1 MHYDRNGPPYVL
13 PQSTNFTVIA
23 RLYLAVN
30 PDLALFGTIH
40 RIGSRIENNFG
51 ASTEKGL
58 PDTLWPKEGTTNSGS
73 VAMLT

>member
-1 MHYDRNGPPYVL
+1 M
-13 PQSTNFTVIA
+13 A
-23 RLYLAVN
+23 AN

-40 RIGSRIENNFG
+40 RIGTKIENNFG

-58 PDTLWPKEGTTNSGS
+58 PDTLWPKKGTTNSGS